1 MWHLSFLHITNNLLL
16 PSAHPTER
24 GKICRNNGNTAVV
37 LRLTFKLIVA
47 VFKVFTIKQPG
58 YLRIYPKYRWGY
70 LPFYQQGY
78 YPFWFE
84 FSQNF
89 VKFRRFASRE
99 NVKPSSKYTPGI
111 YLGKYELGGK
121 TGKYPG
127 KNLGKYPVRYLPG
140 IYHSRYLPGIYL
152 KNLTES

>member
-1 MWHLSFLHITNNLLL
+1 
-16 PSAHPTER
+16 
-24 GKICRNNGNTAVV
+24 
-37 LRLTFKLIVA
+37 
-47 VFKVFTIKQPG
+47 
-58 YLRIYPKYRWGY
+58 
-70 LPFYQQGY
+70 
-78 YPFWFE
+78 
-84 FSQNF
+84 